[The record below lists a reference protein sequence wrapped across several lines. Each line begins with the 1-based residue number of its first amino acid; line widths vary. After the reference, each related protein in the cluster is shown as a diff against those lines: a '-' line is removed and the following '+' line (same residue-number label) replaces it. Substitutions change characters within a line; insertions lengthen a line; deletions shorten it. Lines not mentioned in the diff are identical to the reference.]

1 MRIHGDR
8 GGNSRRCAGAVARD
22 GERTLPAPLE
32 IPDQGTS
39 LEGIEKELVQMAL
52 KQTRGNQTR
61 AARLLDISRD
71 PSATASRNFR
81 SPKTSI
87 QPQTPRPRTRPC
99 ARPISELV

>member
-1 MRIHGDR
+1 M
-8 GGNSRRCAGAVARD
+8 ARD

-32 IPDQGTS
+32 IPGQGTS

-71 PSATASRNFR
+71 ALRYRIKKFSLAENEHPATDTQASNQAVR
-81 SPKTSI
+81 
-87 QPQTPRPRTRPC
+87 
-99 ARPISELV
+99 